1 MLKIEKHG
9 TTESNI
15 YIYKMCCARSPN
27 RSHRLFCCHR
37 EVKYTPF
44 SLTFHDLVAE
54 GSTQFASVVSITII
68 FHEQTA
74 AAHRERKNPVTNEK
88 RRSLHW
94 SFWFWLEHLAK
105 EFLCCAHFHLM
116 WAHVFWKIICFV
128 RNSGS
133 PSTGFAFF
141 SPLNPCF
148 VQSIKIFTWFFYV
161 PPSLWFAAHG
171 FLSFRSLINNLLNCF
186 NSIESSKITFIWN
199 DFVWFLCSLSLTCVW
214 LCDNIQSIRSSSF
227 LD

>member
-1 MLKIEKHG
+1 
-9 TTESNI
+9 
-15 YIYKMCCARSPN
+15 MCCARSPN

-44 SLTFHDLVAE
+44 SLTFHDMVAE

-74 AAHRERKNPVTNEK
+74 AAHTHTEKKPVTNEK

-161 PPSLWFAAHG
+161 PPSLWFAAVFFSLLAYQQPFKLLQFDWVQQNDIHLKRFCLILMFVIAHVCLAVWQHSVNSFIE
-171 FLSFRSLINNLLNCF
+171 FLRL
-186 NSIESSKITFIWN
+186 TFVGTKSHTH
-199 DFVWFLCSLSLTCVW
+199 FE
-214 LCDNIQSIRSSSF
+214 
-227 LD
+227 

>member
-15 YIYKMCCARSPN
+15 YIKCVVLVVRIEVTVYFVVTGKWNTHLSLSHSMIWWLRVALNSPALWALQSFFTN
-27 RSHRLFCCHR
+27 KRQQHTER
-37 EVKYTPF
+37 EK
-44 SLTFHDLVAE
+44 
-54 GSTQFASVVSITII
+54 
-68 FHEQTA
+68 
-74 AAHRERKNPVTNEK
+74 KPVTNEK

-171 FLSFRSLINNLLNCF
+171 FFSFRSLINNLFNCF
-186 NSIESSKITFIWN
+186 NSIESSKMTFIWN

-214 LCDNIQSIRSSSF
+214 LCDNI
-227 LD
+227 